1 MDPSRPLPIA
11 VIVNTASGSGW
22 NADALAQLQA
32 TFRAAGMEVE
42 VLSAKSGEE
51 ILALAQKA
59 LAAQPQLVV
68 AGGGDGTISTVAS
81 VLQSTGIALGVLPL
95 GTLNHFARDL
105 CIPAEVEAAVRVIAA
120 RRIISVDMGQ
130 VNERCF
136 INNAS
141 LGIYTDVVRDRE
153 RQQRRL
159 GRGKRWAMVWACIT
173 ALRRSPFLRVTLSL
187 DGEKHD
193 YRAPFIF
200 VGNNAY
206 TMEGFAIGQRDGLQD
221 GHLSLYVTQRKSRLG
236 LVTLGLR
243 ALFGRL
249 RQARDFLAATAQTIE
264 VTSRHG
270 HLPVAT
276 DGEVALMRTP
286 LVFRTLPGALKVI
299 AP

>member
-1 MDPSRPLPIA
+1 MDTSRPLPIP
-11 VIVNTASGSGW
+11 VIVNAASGSGW
-22 NADALAQLQA
+22 NEDALAQLQA
-32 TFRAAGMEVE
+32 TFRAAGMEAE
-42 VLSAKSGEE
+42 VLSANSGEE
-51 ILALAQKA
+51 VRALAQKA
-59 LAAQPQLVV
+59 LAAQPPLVV

-105 CIPAEVEAAVRVIAA
+105 CIPVDVEAAVRVIAA

-206 TMEGFAIGQRDGLQD
+206 TMEGFAIGKRVGLQD

-286 LVFRTLPGALKVI
+286 LVFRTLPGALRVI

>member
-1 MDPSRPLPIA
+1 MDPSRPPPIA
-11 VIVNTASGSGW
+11 VIVNAASGSGW
-22 NADALAQLQA
+22 DEDALAQLEA
-32 TFRAAGMEVE
+32 TFRAAGMEAE

-51 ILALAQKA
+51 IRSLAQKA
-59 LAAQPQLVV
+59 LAARPSLVV

-81 VLQSTGIALGVLPL
+81 LLQSTGIALGVLPL

-105 CIPAEVEAAVRVIAA
+105 SIPVDVEAAVRVIAA
-120 RRIISVDMGQ
+120 RRIISVDIGQ

-193 YRAPFIF
+193 YRAPFVF

-206 TMEGFAIGQRDGLQD
+206 TMEGFAIGQRAGLQD
-221 GHLSLYVTQRKSRLG
+221 GHLSLYVAQRRSRLG

-286 LVFRTLPGALKVI
+286 LVFRSLPGALKVI